1 MISSPVILN
10 FLFYTLLHKLKKK
23 LNEMFLLKNCFHNIV
38 YVYISMLLYANVLIE
53 LLIVVF
59 VIFREKIES
68 KWIV

>member
-1 MISSPVILN
+1 
-10 FLFYTLLHKLKKK
+10 
-23 LNEMFLLKNCFHNIV
+23 MFLLKNCFHNIV